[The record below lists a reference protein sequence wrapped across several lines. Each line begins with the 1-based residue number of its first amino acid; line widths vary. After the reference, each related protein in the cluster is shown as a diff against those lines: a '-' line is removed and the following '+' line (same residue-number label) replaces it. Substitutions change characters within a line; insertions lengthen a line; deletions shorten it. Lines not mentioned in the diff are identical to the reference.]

1 MVYGTSLIEAMI
13 AVALLAFMML
23 TVAGSQ
29 LAMARAQRT
38 TIWRERALW
47 LADARIERM
56 RMVPDADAS
65 LAALAAAMLP
75 DGAMA
80 IEGGVGGVRRMT
92 LGWRDGDAKAPA
104 RCGAEERSM
113 RPPSCVQI
121 PFSEVTAND
130 R

>member
-1 MVYGTSLIEAMI
+1 MRGTSLIEAMI
-13 AVALLAFMML
+13 AVALLALVML

-56 RMVPDADAS
+56 RMAPDADAS
-65 LAALAAAMLP
+65 VAALAAASLP
-75 DGAMA
+75 DGA
-80 IEGGVGGVRRMT
+80 ITVEGGVGGVRRMT
-92 LGWRDGDAKAPA
+92 VRWRNGDAKAPM
-104 RCGAEERSM
+104 RCGAEEGSM
-113 RPPSCVQI
+113 RPPSCARI
-121 PFSEVTAND
+121 PFSEVKADD